1 MQNELTLWPDN
12 LVQQYRDHGYWQDKT
27 LCDYLFERAR
37 EQPENLAMICG
48 ERRYTYAEMVDI
60 IHRFS
65 AGFTK
70 LGLQAGDNVV
80 LQMTNVAEFYLCFFA
95 LVQKGIRPIM
105 ALPAH
110 RYSEIAY
117 FCQHAN
123 AKAYII
129 DGTCSTFNYQA
140 LAHDILENNA
150 SVSRVIVKGDLHYTD
165 SRFTSLAECLAD
177 TDVTQDAN
185 PCDIAFFQLSGGT
198 TGAPKLI
205 PRTHNDYAYSV
216 IGSNALCDVDEET
229 RFLCVLPVAHNYPFS
244 SPGALGVFWAGG
256 CVIIGADTQPQTAFR
271 LIEQH
276 KANFVPLVPP
286 LALLWMDFAKTQ
298 PYDLSSLKVIQVG
311 GAKFSENAAKRLLNV
326 FNCQLQQVFGMA
338 EGLVN
343 YTRLDDP
350 IEVITQT
357 QGRPISK
364 LDQVRVVNEAGEDV
378 AQGEE
383 GFLITQGPY
392 TIRGYYNAPQHN
404 ARSFTPEGF
413 YRTGDIVRQTEQ
425 GNIIVTGRDK
435 DQINRGGEK
444 IAAEEIENQ
453 LLRHD
458 AVHDAAL
465 IAIADDYLGEH
476 SCAVIVMSSTQ
487 SIRPIELKRFL
498 RQQSLAEFK
507 IPDQIQFIDE
517 LPKTPVGKIDKKKL
531 RTLFSKIT
539 ASV

>member
-1 MQNELTLWPDN
+1 MQNELTHWPDA
-12 LVQQYRDHGYWQDKT
+12 LAQQYREHGYWQGKT
-27 LCDYLFERAR
+27 LCDYLFEMALSK
-37 EQPENLAMICG
+37 PDNTAVICG
-48 ERRYTYAEMVDI
+48 EQRYTYNEMVET
-60 IHRFS
+60 IHRFA
-65 AGFTK
+65 AGFSR
-70 LGLQAGDNVV
+70 LGLRAGDNVV

-117 FCQHAN
+117 FCQHAQ

-129 DGTCSTFNYQA
+129 DGTSSAFNYQA
-140 LAHDILENNA
+140 LASEILENNS
-150 SVSRVIVKGDLHYTD
+150 SVEHVIVKGDPQYSD
-165 SRFTSLAECLAD
+165 SRFTALSDCLD
-177 TDVTQDAN
+177 DVDSSQHAN
-185 PCDIAFFQLSGGT
+185 PSEIAFFQLSGGT
-198 TGAPKLI
+198 TGTPKLI
-205 PRTHNDYAYSV
+205 PRTHDDYAYSV
-216 IGSNALCDVDEET
+216 IGSNEICQIDEET

-244 SPGALGVFWAGG
+244 SPGALGIFWAGG
-256 CVIIGADTQPQTAFR
+256 CVIIDQDTQPQTAFR

-286 LALLWMDFAKTQ
+286 LALLWMDFAHSHEH
-298 PYDLSSLKVIQVG
+298 DLSSLKVIQVG
-311 GAKFSENAAKRLLNV
+311 GAKFSETAAKKLPNV

-364 LDQVRVVNEAGEDV
+364 LDQVRVVNELGEDV

-404 ARSFTPEGF
+404 ARSFTEEGF
-413 YRTGDIVRQTEQ
+413 YRTGDIVRRTEQ

-465 IAIADDYLGEH
+465 IAIPDDYLGER
-476 SCAVIVMSSTQ
+476 SCAVIVTASEQ
-487 SIRPIELKRFL
+487 PIRPIEFKRFL
-498 RQQSLAEFK
+498 RQQGLAEYK

-531 RTLFSKIT
+531 RTLFSKTT